1 MLKMDKLFIIDG
13 NSIANRAFY
22 ALPFLS
28 NHLGQ
33 PSGAIFGFAN
43 ILIKLITQ
51 TKPTHIVVAFDHAR
65 KTFRNDLYAEYKMQR
80 KPSPPELIEQ
90 LPVIKQMLQTMKV
103 NIYESAGIEA
113 DDIIGSICKQYKGE
127 KFILS
132 GDRDLLQLIDDST
145 FVWLTKKGVSEVDK
159 VDRIR
164 LKEMFNITPEQIIDL
179 KALMGDKSDN
189 IPGVKGVGE
198 KTAIG
203 LLQEYGS
210 IENVYANIDNI
221 KGKLKE
227 TLIENKELAFV
238 SKKLATIKVN
248 CEIDFDLEKSKLIF
262 PFPRAVFEFF
272 KEWDFSS
279 ITKNLGLFSLK
290 KNNYMYE
297 ISSDSLKITKD
308 SLIQVCNDKP
318 QCFCYDLTRMQYYY
332 HGKVYYLQQ
341 NYDMFGDSLSFEDF
355 CINLKNIFED
365 ENIEKITKSAKD
377 DMHTLAKMNIELR
390 NFTDLSVLEYVVNAG
405 LKSHIESL
413 PLEEYIGFKEKMT
426 ESVSKNNLEY
436 IYQNIEKPLTEILF
450 EMEQNGFKI
459 NTKKLDELDQEFGLC
474 LENLTHQIYLEAGEE
489 FNINSPK
496 QVASILFDKLGIKT
510 YNNKKQSTNADILN
524 EIRYVPIV
532 NNILLYRK
540 YAKIKNTYIDNYK
553 KLCANGEDIIHTT
566 FNQTLTSTGRLSSS
580 EPNLQNIP
588 TRDDIGKNLRK
599 IFVSKFEN
607 GKIVSADYNQIE
619 LRLLA
624 DMSGEEDLI
633 NSYKDGKDIH
643 AITASQI
650 FHIPLEEVTPSQ
662 RRDAKAVN
670 FGIIYGISD
679 FGLSQNIG
687 TSRED
692 AKKYINA
699 YFIRYPLVKKFMDNN
714 VDRAK
719 QMGFAVTKFGRIR
732 RIPEI
737 SSSKYFTR
745 TFGERVAMNMPLQ
758 GTASDIIKLAMI
770 QVYSSLKNNNLKSQ
784 LILQVH
790 DELIVDTYPGE
801 EDAVKTIL
809 KTEMEKVVQL
819 QVPLVVSVGVGDNL
833 YDCK

>member
-1 MLKMDKLFIIDG
+1 M
-13 NSIANRAFY
+13 
-22 ALPFLS
+22 
-28 NHLGQ
+28 
-33 PSGAIFGFAN
+33 
-43 ILIKLITQ
+43 
-51 TKPTHIVVAFDHAR
+51 
-65 KTFRNDLYAEYKMQR
+65 
-80 KPSPPELIEQ
+80 
-90 LPVIKQMLQTMKV
+90 
-103 NIYESAGIEA
+103 
-113 DDIIGSICKQYKGE
+113 
-127 KFILS
+127 
-132 GDRDLLQLIDDST
+132 
-145 FVWLTKKGVSEVDK
+145 
-159 VDRIR
+159 
-164 LKEMFNITPEQIIDL
+164 
-179 KALMGDKSDN
+179 
-189 IPGVKGVGE
+189 
-198 KTAIG
+198 
-203 LLQEYGS
+203 
-210 IENVYANIDNI
+210 
-221 KGKLKE
+221 
-227 TLIENKELAFV
+227 
-238 SKKLATIKVN
+238 
-248 CEIDFDLEKSKLIF
+248 
-262 PFPRAVFEFF
+262 
-272 KEWDFSS
+272 
-279 ITKNLGLFSLK
+279 
-290 KNNYMYE
+290 
-297 ISSDSLKITKD
+297 
-308 SLIQVCNDKP
+308 
-318 QCFCYDLTRMQYYY
+318 
-332 HGKVYYLQQ
+332 
-341 NYDMFGDSLSFEDF
+341 
-355 CINLKNIFED
+355 
-365 ENIEKITKSAKD
+365 
-377 DMHTLAKMNIELR
+377 
-390 NFTDLSVLEYVVNAG
+390 
-405 LKSHIESL
+405 
-413 PLEEYIGFKEKMT
+413 
-426 ESVSKNNLEY
+426 
-436 IYQNIEKPLTEILF
+436 
-450 EMEQNGFKI
+450 
-459 NTKKLDELDQEFGLC
+459 
-474 LENLTHQIYLEAGEE
+474 
-489 FNINSPK
+489 
-496 QVASILFDKLGIKT
+496 
-510 YNNKKQSTNADILN
+510 
-524 EIRYVPIV
+524 
-532 NNILLYRK
+532 
-540 YAKIKNTYIDNYK
+540 
-553 KLCANGEDIIHTT
+553 
-566 FNQTLTSTGRLSSS
+566 
-580 EPNLQNIP
+580 QNIP